1 MKIKLVQMNSVNG
14 QFKQNLDFMLQE
26 IESAKGLADV
36 VVFPELCVSGSLIMD
51 YFKRSD
57 IIDELIAYNQ
67 QIIDASKD
75 IVVIWGNVSRD
86 LDEIY
91 DCGYVA
97 KNQELIFKN
106 SKKFNS
112 TSNLE
117 VKKQYFTHKHKNKLK
132 TFTLGNKTC
141 GLVVNNDIMLHEF
154 EGIDLLFHLNSH
166 YFRQNDTF
174 TKKIDFINSI
184 DATVVSVNGV
194 GLINSGKY
202 IALLDGQ
209 SLVSHQGKFNDLNSK
224 FEVESKIIDLD
235 NFIESPLHSS
245 VTLFDALLYGIKES
259 DKQLFSFK
267 PKWVVGLSGG
277 LDSSVAASLLTLALG
292 KERVMGLNL
301 KTQYNSETTK
311 NNAAQLAQKLGIEIR
326 NLDLSPLVAA
336 TSMVMNEN
344 VEGLAQENAQAR
356 LRGHVLMTQS
366 SLVNGVVSNN
376 TNKIESYLGYGT
388 LYGDT
393 AGALG
398 ILGDCTKMD
407 VVELAHQIN
416 QVYDDEVVPYNL
428 LPEIT
433 DKGLKWDFA
442 PSAELKTDQV
452 DPMKWGYHDEIILRL
467 IQDPNG
473 VENILSSYLDGSLL
487 NGPLRPYMLDYGL
500 DNPQNFIDDLMWVLK
515 TNNRNAFKRVQG
527 VPVIV
532 LSDSV
537 IGLDS
542 QENQMPLVI
551 SERMNELI
559 NQIKEK

>member
-26 IESAKGLADV
+26 IESAKGLTDV

-235 NFIESPLHSS
+235 NFIESPLHPS

-551 SERMNELI
+551 SERMNELM

>member
-551 SERMNELI
+551 SERMNELM